1 MESCIMKDV
10 IVITDDIIGNVFV
23 RTRNKKSIAKHLDL
37 LLTLAPGDLVVHREH
52 GIALFH
58 SVTKKST
65 GNLEREYLELH
76 YAE

>member
-1 MESCIMKDV
+1 MKDV
-10 IVITDDIIGNVFV
+10 IVITDDIIGQVFV

-58 SVTKKST
+58 SIIKKTLGQSNQT
-65 GNLEREYLELH
+65 SQKRSISDEV
-76 YAE
+76 

>member
-1 MESCIMKDV
+1 MQDI
-10 IVITDDIIGNVFV
+10 IVITDDIIGQVFV

-37 LLTLAPGDLVVHREH
+37 LLSLAPGDLVVHREH

-65 GNLEREYLELH
+65 GNLEREYIELH
-76 YAE
+76 YAQ